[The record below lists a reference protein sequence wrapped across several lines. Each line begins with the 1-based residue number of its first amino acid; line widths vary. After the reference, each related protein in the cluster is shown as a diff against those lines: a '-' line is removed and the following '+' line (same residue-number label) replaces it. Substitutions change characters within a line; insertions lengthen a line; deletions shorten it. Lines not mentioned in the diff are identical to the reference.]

1 MVQTGQMGYAVSV
14 VVTLSKPPSETL
26 MKELDHYFGEAAHA
40 HGTKTVQ
47 LHEHV
52 SMPSEADAIAF
63 VQSLVLEVVP
73 QGSKIT
79 EITATSD

>member
-1 MVQTGQMGYAVSV
+1 MVQTGRMGFAVSV

-26 MKELDHYFGEAAHA
+26 MKELDHHFGEAAHA

-52 SMPSEADAIAF
+52 SMPSEADAIGF
-63 VQSLVLEVVP
+63 VQALVLDTIP
-73 QGSKIT
+73 QGAKIT
-79 EITATSD
+79 SISATPA

>member
-26 MKELDHYFGEAAHA
+26 MKELDHHFGE
-40 HGTKTVQ
+40 VD
-47 LHEHV
+47 V
-52 SMPSEADAIAF
+52 VVADG
-63 VQSLVLEVVP
+63 LEVVP